1 MATGKR
7 TVILDAALS
16 IINEKGLKALTLPAL
31 FERAHTGA
39 GTFYHYF
46 KDVADLI
53 DQVYARCLEVS
64 SEIILAPDDKNL
76 PAHER
81 FDTAIA
87 NLFKA
92 YRTYPRELDFI
103 HQYSYG
109 YVTPAANESTD
120 MPALILITEIIEC
133 AQKEGMAPDSLPPR
147 PAARIVRSMVSSA
160 FWAYSHGEFELTEED
175 ERHFAEMA
183 WRFVCS
189 PEEGPAV

>member
-7 TVILDAALS
+7 AVILDAALS

-64 SEIILAPDDKNL
+64 GEMILAPDDESL

-81 FDTAIA
+81 FDAAIA

-92 YRTYPRELDFI
+92 YRAYPRELDFI
-103 HQYSYG
+103 YQYSYG

-120 MPALILITEIIEC
+120 MPTLVLMTEIIES
-133 AQKEGMAPDSLPPR
+133 AQREGLAPDCLPPR

-160 FWAYSHGEFELTEED
+160 FWAYSHGEFDLTEED
-175 ERHFAEMA
+175 ERRFAEMA
-183 WRFVCS
+183 WRFVCP
-189 PEEGPAV
+189 PEGQPTI